1 MNINERIE
9 KLQAELDALKAEAAT
24 APKFKVGDTAYV
36 KVTISQVMSDG
47 YEVEDV
53 DGDHLEYPESSLL
66 PSAPRL
72 VQADP
77 AKLKPGD
84 EVYVKGRVRTIWSDG
99 DVSFYTRYRT
109 FDGVEHNDEEA
120 RLSIIANVYR
130 LEQE

>member
-1 MNINERIE
+1 MDINERIE

-53 DGDHLEYPESSLL
+53 DGDYLEYPESSLL

-77 AKLKPGD
+77 DKLKRGD
-84 EVYVKGRVRTIWSDG
+84 EVWIKGEYTEIDADG
-99 DVSFYTRYRT
+99 DLWFDTPGRET
-109 FDGVEHNDEEA
+109 FVKP
-120 RLSIIANVYR
+120 SNVYR